1 MLFNSANQGA
11 ANDRMGFARLF
22 TLSLIAPLLRI
33 DKPAPL
39 PPYCPERKTG
49 DSNRMC
55 DEFIHQGLT
64 HDPTVSRRTFGLGA
78 AATAVALHAPAAT
91 AQAKVVETDVN
102 VPMASGVSD
111 SALFYPEGKGSWPA
125 VLVWTDILGL
135 RPVFREMGQR
145 LAAQGYVVLVPN
157 PFYRNAKAPVV
168 DGTFDFSKPEDR
180 AKVMPM
186 AAALTADANI
196 SDARSYVAFLDAQP
210 QTDKKK
216 KMGVQGYCMG
226 GPLTFRTAATA
237 PDRVGAAA
245 TFHGGGLV
253 TDKPDSPHLL
263 IPKMKAEVLCAVADN
278 DDKRDSTAKDTLK
291 AAFSAAHVTAT
302 VEVYDGCNHGWTVR
316 GSQVYNEAGAE
327 RAWAELL
334 ALYKRNLT

>member
-1 MLFNSANQGA
+1 
-11 ANDRMGFARLF
+11 
-22 TLSLIAPLLRI
+22 
-33 DKPAPL
+33 
-39 PPYCPERKTG
+39 
-49 DSNRMC
+49 MC
-55 DEFIHQGLT
+55 DEMIHQGLT
-64 HDPTVSRRTFGLGA
+64 HDPSVSRRAFSLGA
-78 AATAVALHAPAAT
+78 AATIVLSSSAM
-91 AQAKVVETDVN
+91 AQAKVVQKDVD
-102 VPMASGVSD
+102 VPMASGVAD
-111 SALFYPEGKGSWPA
+111 SALFYPEGKGHWPA

-168 DGTFDFSKPEDR
+168 DGSFDFNKPEDR
-180 AKVMPM
+180 AKIMPL
-186 AAALTADANI
+186 AAALTADATI
-196 SDARSYVAFLDAQP
+196 SDAKSYVAFLDAQP
-210 QTDKKK
+210 QTNKKK

-226 GPLTFRTAATA
+226 GPPTFRTAATA
-237 PDRVGAAA
+237 ADRIGAAA

-278 DDKRDSTAKDTLK
+278 DDKRDPSAKDKLK
-291 AAFSAAHVTAT
+291 EAFAAAHLTAT

-327 RAWAELL
+327 RAWGELT
-334 ALYKRNLT
+334 ALYKRNLA

>member
-1 MLFNSANQGA
+1 
-11 ANDRMGFARLF
+11 
-22 TLSLIAPLLRI
+22 
-33 DKPAPL
+33 
-39 PPYCPERKTG
+39 
-49 DSNRMC
+49 MC
-55 DEFIHQGLT
+55 DDLIHQGLI
-64 HDPTVSRRTFGLGA
+64 HDPTVSRRAFGLGA
-78 AATAVALHAPAAT
+78 AATIMLSSSMAA
-91 AQAKVVETDVN
+91 AEVKVVQKDVD
-102 VPMASGVSD
+102 VPMASGVAD
-111 SALFYPEGKGSWPA
+111 SALFYPDGKGRWPA

-168 DGTFDFSKPEDR
+168 DGSFDFSKPEDR

-186 AAALTADANI
+186 AAALTADANM
-196 SDARSYVAFLDAQP
+196 SDAKSYVTFLDAQP

-237 PDRVGAAA
+237 PERIGAAA

-278 DDKRDSTAKDTLK
+278 DDKRDPAAKDKLK
-291 AAFSAAHVTAT
+291 EGFAAAHLKAT
-302 VEVYDGCNHGWTVR
+302 VEVYEGCNHGWTVR

-327 RAWAELL
+327 RAWAELT
-334 ALYKRNLT
+334 ALYKRNLA

>member
-1 MLFNSANQGA
+1 
-11 ANDRMGFARLF
+11 
-22 TLSLIAPLLRI
+22 
-33 DKPAPL
+33 
-39 PPYCPERKTG
+39 
-49 DSNRMC
+49 MC
-55 DEFIHQGLT
+55 DDLIHQGLI
-64 HDPTVSRRTFGLGA
+64 HEPTVSRRAFGLGA
-78 AATAVALHAPAAT
+78 AATIMLSSSMAA
-91 AQAKVVETDVN
+91 AEVKVVQKDVD
-102 VPMASGVSD
+102 VPMASGVAD
-111 SALFYPEGKGSWPA
+111 SALFYPDGKGRWPA

-168 DGTFDFSKPEDR
+168 DGSFDFSKPEDR

-196 SDARSYVAFLDAQP
+196 SDAKSYVTFLDAQP
-210 QTDKKK
+210 QTDRKK

-237 PDRVGAAA
+237 PERIGAAA

-278 DDKRDSTAKDTLK
+278 DDKRDPAAKDKLK
-291 AAFSAAHVTAT
+291 EDFAAAHLKAT
-302 VEVYDGCNHGWTVR
+302 VEVYEGCNHGWTVR

-327 RAWAELL
+327 RAWAELT
-334 ALYKRNLT
+334 ALYKRNLA